1 MPTIPS
7 PEKPGLSPLS
17 PAPSSPF
24 NKDSSAPSILPN
36 LVDSNTKKINF

>member
-7 PEKPGLSPLS
+7 PDKPGLSPLS

-24 NKDSSAPSILPN
+24 KNNSPAPSILPN
-36 LVDSNTKKINF
+36 LVDNNTKKINL